1 MDWSMEMDSG
11 EAKHV
16 AMDVARRC
24 MRAAVDYGDV
34 INAIGEIV
42 LNLLGSEEYALFIAD
57 DASSA
62 LTLVHSHGIDDA
74 VYHTILMGAG
84 PIGRAALRDEVSIAG
99 SPPEVWRVEESDLTA
114 CIPLRVNGTVTGVIA
129 IFSLLPQTLGVD
141 AIDRDLLTLLGSLA
155 ALALHEARVPER
167 MGKSDD

>member
-1 MDWSMEMDSG
+1 
-11 EAKHV
+11 
-16 AMDVARRC
+16 MDVARSR

-34 INAIGEIV
+34 IDAISEII
-42 LNLLGSEEYALFIAD
+42 LNLIGSEEYAIFNAD

-74 VYHTILMGAG
+74 VYHTMVLGAG

-99 SPPEVWRVEESDLTA
+99 RPPEVWSVEESDLTA
-114 CIPLRVNGTVTGVIA
+114 CIPLRVEGMLTGAIA
-129 IFSLLPQTLGVD
+129 IFDLLPQTLSVD

-155 ALALHEARVPER
+155 ALALHETRAPER
-167 MGKSDD
+167 TGKSDD